1 MIRQA
6 RSRTR
11 GIGQSHIAFGG
22 GLDTVTP
29 PLELRPGLCRVAN
42 NIECDLYGGYVTTAG
57 YEASNGKPKPSAATY
72 SIINITLTGSISV
85 GNTVTGVTSGA
96 TGYVIAITSG
106 YIAVTKITGTFVSG
120 EVLNV
125 AAAPQATTTSAAV
138 VSGASTNLLNAQY
151 NNLAADVYR
160 ADISAVPGSGSVT
173 GVVRYNDVTYAF
185 RNNAGGTATDI
196 YKSSAAG
203 WVNVPLFYELPFEQ
217 GVLMPPAEGSQVSQ
231 GSVTATVKRVALES
245 GDWAL
250 NSAKGRLIVTTPSGG
265 SFAQGYITG
274 DPSVTAANG
283 INWTTRIS
291 AADNI
296 WTSIAY
302 GAGLFVAVAG
312 SGTGN
317 RVMTSPDGITWKIR
331 TSAADNEWYSVAYGN
346 GIFVVVANLGGSGNR
361 VMTSPDGITWTTRAN
376 AVDNQWRSVIYGNGL
391 FVAVSTSGTGNR
403 VMTSPDGITW
413 TSRTSAA
420 DNNWLSV
427 TYGNGLFVAV
437 AGTGTGNRVMTS
449 PDGITWTI
457 RTSAADNTWVSVVY
471 GNGLFVSVAFDGT
484 GNRVMTSPDGIT
496 WTIRTSAADNQW
508 RSVVYGAGLFVAVAG
523 SGTGNRVMTS
533 PDGITWTIRTSA
545 ADNNWTSIAYGG
557 GLFVVV
563 AASGSGNRVMTSPAI
578 DNTIALATST
588 ATAITLNPNGNYKF
602 VTTNYTGST
611 TTKRVYGANGV
622 DRGFEFDGTVLVP
635 INTGMTT
642 DTPSHVFSHK
652 NHLFFSFGGSVQ
664 HSSPGFPY
672 QWSPITGAGELA
684 MGDAVT
690 GFIAQPGS
698 QTSGALTIFTR
709 NRTATL
715 YGSSSADWNL
725 VTYRE
730 ELGAISGTMQDVGL
744 TIFLDDQGITSLQTV
759 QEFGNF
765 SHATL
770 SNQIKTFFSGKSAIT
785 SCVARKKSQ
794 YRLYFTDGTGV
805 YVTVGPGK
813 YGASVVGMST
823 VTLPNKVVCI
833 HSSED
838 SNGSEVI
845 LFGSDNGYVYEMEK
859 GTSFDGAAIGWSFK
873 LARDVLK
880 APRVE
885 KRFSTVMLEC
895 SSAGYAQFNVD
906 YSLGANT
913 TLMPQPSPTSCSID
927 LSPGSKRDVEAVIH
941 LVGQAESIALQLSGS
956 SDYSYPVTFSG
967 AIVNYAQRKLMR

>member
-196 YKSSAAG
+196 YKSSASG
-203 WVNVPLFYELPFEQ
+203 WVNVPLLYELPFEQ
-217 GVLMPPAEGSQVSQ
+217 GVLMAPEEGSQVSQ
-231 GSVTATVKRVALES
+231 GSVTATVKRVALEGGS
-245 GDWAL
+245 WAL
-250 NSAKGRLIVTTPSGG
+250 NSAKGRLIVTAPTGG
-265 SFAQGYITG
+265 SFALGNITG
-274 DPSVTAANG
+274 DPSATANNG
-283 INWTTRIS
+283 VVWTSRIS
-291 AADNI
+291 AADNG
-296 WTSIAY
+296 WS
-302 GAGLFVAVAG
+302 
-312 SGTGN
+312 
-317 RVMTSPDGITWKIR
+317 
-331 TSAADNEWYSVAYGN
+331 
-346 GIFVVVANLGGSGNR
+346 
-361 VMTSPDGITWTTRAN
+361 
-376 AVDNQWRSVIYGNGL
+376 
-391 FVAVSTSGTGNR
+391 
-403 VMTSPDGITW
+403 
-413 TSRTSAA
+413 
-420 DNNWLSV
+420 SV

-437 AGTGTGNRVMTS
+437 S
-449 PDGITWTI
+449 Q
-457 RTSAADNTWVSVVY
+457 
-471 GNGLFVSVAFDGT
+471 DGT

-496 WTIRTSAADNQW
+496 WTIRTSAADKPWTSVTYGNGLFVAVATNSSGNLVMTSPDGITWTLRASAADNNWNSVTYGNGLFVAVGAGGTGNRVMTSPDGIVWTIRTSAADNWW
-508 RSVVYGAGLFVAVAG
+508 RSVTYGNGLFVAVSITGTGNRVMTSPDGIVWTIRTSAADNGWSSVTYGAGLFVAV
-523 SGTGNRVMTS
+523 SDTGTGNRVMTS

-545 ADNNWTSIAYGG
+545 ANYQWWGVTYGAGVFVATATNGGANGVMTSPDGITWTLRASANNQWLSVTYGN
-557 GLFVVV
+557 GLFVAV
-563 AASGSGNRVMTSPAI
+563 AFSGTGNRVMTSPAI

-684 MGDAVT
+684 MGDTVT

-770 SNQIKTFFSGKSAIT
+770 SNQIKTFFSGKSAIA

-838 SNGSEVI
+838 SNGSEII